1 MLLNPVTLTQKWACF
16 TKTATRTIRTKVLG
30 MSCPSWQWQRTGY
43 CWSPVRPLPVAPLW
57 CELGSFSR
65 TVVVI
70 KLRRTSAFKFIH
82 SESMHRYVK
91 PVNIFSQI
99 AALLT
104 VHQLMPEWQLE
115 LCLGWCLANFLP
127 HWQALSYQGES
138 VQCQRPCRSWAE
150 QQPRSAEQG
159 LKIVWKQQSVTAL
172 FSIVN
177 DCEFTCGMKFLEL
190 SSWISK
196 MWTQSKNQL
205 FLRIFG
211 WKGLW
216 KFCLA
221 RSKSIESYKRVPL
234 PLATM
239 AATSNCLHLRL
250 STWASVA
257 QGFDA

>member
-1 MLLNPVTLTQKWACF
+1 MATWTLP
-16 TKTATRTIRTKVLG
+16 R
-30 MSCPSWQWQRTGY
+30 
-43 CWSPVRPLPVAPLW
+43 
-57 CELGSFSR
+57 
-65 TVVVI
+65 
-70 KLRRTSAFKFIH
+70 
-82 SESMHRYVK
+82 
-91 PVNIFSQI
+91 
-99 AALLT
+99 
-104 VHQLMPEWQLE
+104 LMPSQFPASLAGSQLS
-115 LCLGWCLANFLP
+115 GGVSAN
-127 HWQALSYQGES
+127 
-138 VQCQRPCRSWAE
+138 VRPCRSWAE

-159 LKIVWKQQSVTAL
+159 LKIIWKQQSVTAL